1 MVLGLSRSTL
11 DLLTVVFDRITRA
24 FNRSGASRA
33 VALDIFK
40 AFDSLSCWF
49 SLSWWSCSYVLRNF
63 RSSIRSYFVFSQ

>member
-33 VALDIFK
+33 VALDIFE

-49 SLSWWSCSYVLRNF
+49 SLSCWSCSYVLRNF